1 MPYDKKNPMRKAA
14 ELKRKE
20 KEAAE
25 QRRKEEEARLKE
37 QQQAQERRRVEEA
50 RRRAQQQAE
59 ERRRAEEEQRKAEQ
73 QAEERRRAEEAQ
85 RKAEQ
90 QAEERRRAEEA
101 RLREEESRIEAEVST
116 MGDEDTRSGILRSE
130 FLREQR
136 SREAQ
141 GRPEATDPPPSSP
154 SPSTSESDAATVDPS
169 TLEGQGAS
177 LPGGESQTQQ
187 TSANTPPQAQNRR
200 HGLTWHN
207 FWGQVIRQYS
217 NRGRGP
223 LFDVFLDCAAARAYA
238 LGVTAKNVDVD
249 PFRHVIDATVK
260 SLLGGMTIEING
272 EHASFR
278 ERISRNIEGD
288 KSRMGQAIIDI
299 FNNDSLSQSQKW
311 KSIAD
316 MINHTSAYPPF
327 NRQVLFNELQLQ
339 YVSYQDMVKD
349 LLKSLIDLEV
359 VGHERSVQTLESDDE
374 SYDQLKKILIAYTE
388 MKRSSDPNYEKT
400 VDDFIDPVTLDF
412 FKTPVVAS
420 NGRTYELDTLQGRRK
435 QCLNHIDVCRDPLTR
450 EPLDR
455 LARYDADLVDEM
467 NEAITWYNEA
477 RPSSHASQGPG

>member
-37 QQQAQERRRVEEA
+37 QQQAQERRRAEEA

-73 QAEERRRAEEAQ
+73 QAEERRRAEEA
-85 RKAEQ
+85 
-90 QAEERRRAEEA
+90 
-101 RLREEESRIEAEVST
+101 RLREEESRIRAEAST
-116 MGDEDTRSGILRSE
+116 MGDEDTRSGILRNE

-187 TSANTPPQAQNRR
+187 TSANTPPQAQIRR
-200 HGLTWHN
+200 HGLTWHD

-260 SLLGGMTIEING
+260 SLLGGMTIEINDG
-272 EHASFR
+272 RASFS
-278 ERISRNIEGD
+278 ESISKNLEG
-288 KSRMGQAIIDI
+288 KRSRVGQAIIDI
-299 FNNDSLSQSQKW
+299 FNNDSLSQPQKW
-311 KSIAD
+311 KSIAQ
-316 MINHTSAYPPF
+316 MIYNIRSERPLV
-327 NRQVLFNELQLQ
+327 RQSLFNALHTQ
-339 YVSYQDMVKD
+339 YESYQYMVKD

-359 VGHERSVQTLESDDE
+359 VGHERSVQTLESDDD
-374 SYDQLKKILIAYTE
+374 SYDQLEKIFLAYTE

-420 NGRTYELDTLQGRRK
+420 NGRTYELDTLQGRRE

>member
-37 QQQAQERRRVEEA
+37 QQQAQERRRVEE
-50 RRRAQQQAE
+50 E
-59 ERRRAEEEQRKAEQ
+59 
-73 QAEERRRAEEAQ
+73 Q

-101 RLREEESRIEAEVST
+101 RLREEESRIRAEAST
-116 MGDEDTRSGILRSE
+116 MGDEDTRSGILRNE

-141 GRPEATDPPPSSP
+141 GRSEATDPLSSSP
-154 SPSTSESDAATVDPS
+154 SPSSSESDAAMVDPS

-177 LPGGESQTQQ
+177 LPAGESQTQQ
-187 TSANTPPQAQNRR
+187 TSANTPPQAQIRN
-200 HGLTWHN
+200 HSLTWHD
-207 FWGQVIRQYS
+207 FHDEVIGQYD

-223 LFDVFLDCAAARAYA
+223 LFDLFMDCAVARAYA

-260 SLLGGMTIEING
+260 SLLGGMTIEINDG
-272 EHASFR
+272 RASFS
-278 ERISRNIEGD
+278 ESISKNLEG
-288 KSRMGQAIIDI
+288 KRSRVGQAIIDI
-299 FNNDSLSQSQKW
+299 FNNDSLSQPQKW
-311 KSIAD
+311 KSIAQ
-316 MINHTSAYPPF
+316 MINNIRSERPL
-327 NRQVLFNELQLQ
+327 NRQPLFNALHTQ
-339 YVSYQDMVKD
+339 YESYQDMVKD

-359 VGHERSVQTLESDDE
+359 VGHERSVQTLGSDDD
-374 SYDQLKKILIAYTE
+374 SYDQLKKIFLAYIE
-388 MKRSSDPNYEKT
+388 MKRSSDSNYEKT

-435 QCLNHIDVCRDPLTR
+435 QCLNNIDVCRDPLTR

-455 LARYDADLVDEM
+455 LARYDTDLVDEM

-477 RPSSHASQGPG
+477 SPSSHASQGPG